1 MAVVAEAPNFHS
13 EMRQLLRARVI
24 DTARQLVCTEGWG
37 AVNMSRVAKEVGVS
51 RPVLYKEIGTRQ
63 DLADAVIAAEL
74 DTFLAGITETI
85 AAHPRDVL
93 AALTAA
99 VDFTLRTAAENTL
112 LKAVLAGRSSA
123 DTTLLPTLMTEPE
136 PVLGRAATTL
146 TTVLRTRYGLS
157 ALSDDELGSRVEA
170 VVRLALSHLF
180 QPTGPIDRA
189 VTQIALVIGAIFGPA
204 VEETAPVG

>member
-1 MAVVAEAPNFHS
+1 MAEAPNFHS

-24 DTARQLVCTEGWG
+24 DTARHLVCTEGWG

-51 RPVLYKEIGTRQ
+51 RPVLYKEIGTKH
-63 DLADAVIAAEL
+63 DLADAVIGNEL
-74 DTFLAGITETI
+74 DTFLAGITDTI
-85 AAHPRDVL
+85 AAHPDDVL

-99 VDFTLRTAAENTL
+99 VDFTLRTAADNTL

-123 DTTLLPTLMTEPE
+123 DTSLLPTLMTEPE

-146 TTVLRTRYGLS
+146 TAVVRTQYGLP
-157 ALSDDELGSRVEA
+157 ALTDDELGSRVEA

-180 QPTGPIDRA
+180 QPTGPIERA
-189 VTQIALVIGAIFGPA
+189 VTQITLVIDAIFGPA
-204 VEETAPVG
+204 AGEAAPAR

>member
-51 RPVLYKEIGTRQ
+51 RPVLYKEIGTKQ
-63 DLADAVIAAEL
+63 DLADAVISNEL
-74 DTFLAGITETI
+74 DSFLAGITETI
-85 AAHPRDVL
+85 ATHPDDVL

-112 LKAVLAGRSSA
+112 LKAVLAGRTSA
-123 DTTLLPTLMTEPE
+123 DTSLLPTLMTEPE
-136 PVLGRAATTL
+136 PVLGRAATAL
-146 TTVLRTRYGLS
+146 TIVVRTQYGLP
-157 ALSDDELGSRVEA
+157 AFADDELGSRVET

-180 QPTGPIDRA
+180 QPTIPIERA
-189 VTQIALVIGAIFGPA
+189 VGQIALVIDAIFGPA
-204 VEETAPVG
+204 AREAAPAR